1 MRINIEVV
9 FAHTKKNNLAG
20 CLSLYSEKYF
30 IKNLPY
36 IILSSLA
43 FPAALELF
51 LGGNNAQSDYVVN
64 VSRSFQIPF
73 LITYDLTI
81 SLINITS
88 LSVFFPPLI
97 NAHVLCGQLTEV
109 QAVLLLINSEFCLVI
124 IFAIFP
130 WQKLSKVE
138 ASAVICCLAP
148 TIKTFWPPLKL
159 HQKT

>member
-20 CLSLYSEKYF
+20 CLTLYSEKYF

-51 LGGNNAQSDYVVN
+51 WGGNNAQSDYVVN

-88 LSVFFPPLI
+88 LSVFFSAFNKRACTLWSIDRSPSC
-97 NAHVLCGQLTEV
+97 A
-109 QAVLLLINSEFCLVI
+109 AVDKF
-124 IFAIFP
+124 
-130 WQKLSKVE
+130 
-138 ASAVICCLAP
+138 
-148 TIKTFWPPLKL
+148 
-159 HQKT
+159 

>member
-20 CLSLYSEKYF
+20 CLTLYSEKYF

-51 LGGNNAQSDYVVN
+51 LGGNNTQSDYVVN

-88 LSVFFPPLI
+88 LSVFFSAFNKRACTLWSIDRSPSC
-97 NAHVLCGQLTEV
+97 A
-109 QAVLLLINSEFCLVI
+109 AVDKF
-124 IFAIFP
+124 
-130 WQKLSKVE
+130 
-138 ASAVICCLAP
+138 
-148 TIKTFWPPLKL
+148 
-159 HQKT
+159 